1 MTEKAKALYALQD
14 YELRQVSGHEGGR
27 NLVYV
32 CSLNGENRYVLRISA
47 LGDRTEEDYLAE
59 TEFVHYLAV
68 NGAPV
73 ADVIPSARG
82 RLVECIEEDDRK
94 TYISLFA
101 YAKGMLMWEN
111 GYRYREGAPLEE
123 YFRNTGRALGA
134 IHRLSRQY
142 RPVHRRPA
150 FSDKYNT
157 VYIDRLIPDSR
168 GELKKAIVRRLEEYK
183 ALPTD
188 PESYGL
194 VHFDFSDG
202 NYHVDMNTGE
212 ITAFDFDNCIYC
224 WYMFDLAHLWTHGVG
239 WYRHEADP
247 AKRKECMD
255 RYFETILEGYRSET
269 DVPEDL
275 LKQLPL
281 FIDMTI
287 IEYIIDAFECSARE
301 GEEPDEEDIGFEA
314 ECLIRDIP
322 YAGFFSTDP
331 QPGRAYE
338 PLVRRFA
345 ERSAE
350 ILGEQLT
357 GIYLHGS
364 AAMGCFQPEKSDLD
378 FLVVVREE
386 LTDAKKRE
394 YMDMVLE
401 LDAEG
406 PAKGIEMSIVTGD
419 ACNPFV
425 YPTPFLL
432 HYSRMHTAWYRRD
445 PEDYVR
451 KMKGTDRDLAA
462 HFTVTR
468 NRGICLYGPPAA
480 EVFGE
485 VPEADYL
492 DSIWNDVSGAE
503 EEITDNPMY
512 LILNLARVLAYR
524 REKAVLSKLEGG
536 EWGIRNLPEEYRPLV
551 RTALREYRDGEE
563 VRYDPAAAKHYA
575 AYMLEQIRKPSVPER
590 ETEGG

>member
-1 MTEKAKALYALQD
+1 
-14 YELRQVSGHEGGR
+14 
-27 NLVYV
+27 
-32 CSLNGENRYVLRISA
+32 
-47 LGDRTEEDYLAE
+47 
-59 TEFVHYLAV
+59 
-68 NGAPV
+68 
-73 ADVIPSARG
+73 
-82 RLVECIEEDDRK
+82 
-94 TYISLFA
+94 
-101 YAKGMLMWEN
+101 
-111 GYRYREGAPLEE
+111 
-123 YFRNTGRALGA
+123 
-134 IHRLSRQY
+134 
-142 RPVHRRPA
+142 
-150 FSDKYNT
+150 
-157 VYIDRLIPDSR
+157 
-168 GELKKAIVRRLEEYK
+168 
-183 ALPTD
+183 
-188 PESYGL
+188 
-194 VHFDFSDG
+194 
-202 NYHVDMNTGE
+202 MNTGD
-212 ITAFDFDNCIYC
+212 ITAFAFDNCIYC

-551 RTALREYRDGEE
+551 RTALWEYRDGEE

-575 AYMLEQIRKPSVPER
+575 AYMLEQIRKPSVTER
-590 ETEGG
+590 ETEGR

>member
-1 MTEKAKALYALQD
+1 MTEKAKALYALQG
-14 YELRQVSGHEGGR
+14 YEFRQVSGHDGGR

-32 CSLNGENRYVLRISA
+32 CSRDGKDRYVLRISA
-47 LGDRTEEDYLAE
+47 LGDRMEEDYLAE
-59 TEFVHYLAV
+59 TEFVHYLAA

-73 ADVIPSARG
+73 ADVIPSVRG
-82 RLVECIEEDDRK
+82 RLVECIEEDGRK
-94 TYISLFA
+94 IYISLFA
-101 YAKGMLMWEN
+101 YAKGMLMCEN

-123 YFRNTGRALGA
+123 YFYNTGKALGA

-142 RPVHRRPA
+142 RPVHRRSA
-150 FSDKYNT
+150 FSEKYNMA
-157 VYIDRLIPDSR
+157 YIDRLIPDSY
-168 GELKKAIVRRLEEYK
+168 GELKKAIFRRLEEYNT
-183 ALPTD
+183 LPTD
-188 PESYGL
+188 GAGYGL

-202 NYHVDMNTGE
+202 NYHVDMDTGA

-239 WYRHEADP
+239 WYRHEEDP
-247 AKRKECMD
+247 SKRKECMD

-269 DVPEDL
+269 DVSEDL

-287 IEYIIDAFECSARE
+287 IEYIVDEFECGARE
-301 GEEPDEEDIGFEA
+301 GEEPDGEDIGFEA

-322 YAGFFSTDP
+322 YAGFCGSDL
-331 QPGRAYE
+331 QPAPPTGGYE
-338 PLVRRFA
+338 QLIRRFT

-364 AAMGCFQPEKSDLD
+364 AAMGCFRPEKSDLD
-378 FLVVVREE
+378 FLVVVRGA
-386 LTDAKKRE
+386 LTDEKKRE

-445 PEDYVR
+445 PEDYIR
-451 KMKGTDRDLAA
+451 KMEGTDRDLAA
-462 HFTVTR
+462 HCTVIR
-468 NRGICLYGPPAA
+468 NRGVCLYGRPVS
-480 EVFGE
+480 ETFGE

-492 DSIWNDVSGAE
+492 DSIWNDVCGAE

-512 LILNLARVLAYR
+512 LILNLARVLAFR
-524 REKAVLSKLEGG
+524 KEKSVLSKREGG
-536 EWGIRNLPEEYRPLV
+536 EWGLRNLPEEYRPLI
-551 RTALREYRDGEE
+551 RTALQEYTDGTEG
-563 VRYDPAAAKHYA
+563 RYDPAPAKRYA
-575 AYMLEQIRKPSVPER
+575 EYMLKEIKNSS
-590 ETEGG
+590 GSD

>member
-14 YELRQVSGHEGGR
+14 FETRQVSGHDGGR

-32 CSLNGENRYVLRISA
+32 CSRDGENRYVLRISP

-73 ADVIPSARG
+73 TDVIPSVRD
-82 RLVECIEEDDRK
+82 RLVECIEEDGQRIF
-94 TYISLFA
+94 ISLFE
-101 YAKGMLMWEN
+101 YAKGMLMCEN

-134 IHRLSRQY
+134 IHRLSVQY

-150 FSDKYNT
+150 FSDKYNMA
-157 VYIDRLIPDSR
+157 YIDRLIPDSR
-168 GELKKAIVRRLEEYK
+168 SELKEAIARRLEKYRT
-183 ALPTD
+183 LPTD
-188 PESYGL
+188 AASYGL

-202 NYHVDMNTGE
+202 NYHVDMNTGD
-212 ITAFDFDNCIYC
+212 ITVFDFDNCIYC

-247 AKRKECMD
+247 AKRRECMD

-269 DVPEDL
+269 DVPEGL

-281 FIDMTI
+281 FIDMTM
-287 IEYIIDAFECSARE
+287 IEYIIDSFECSARE
-301 GEEPDEEDIGFEA
+301 GEEPDGEDIGFEA

-322 YAGFFSTDP
+322 YAGFFGTDP
-331 QPGRAYE
+331 QPDKAYE
-338 PLVRRFA
+338 PLIRRFT

-364 AAMGCFQPEKSDLD
+364 AAMGCFQPDKSDLD
-378 FLVVVREE
+378 FLTVVRGE
-386 LTDAKKRE
+386 LTDTKKRE

-432 HYSRMHTAWYRRD
+432 HYSRMHTAWYRKN
-445 PEDYVR
+445 PEDYIR
-451 KMKGTDRDLAA
+451 KMKGSDRDLAA
-462 HFTVTR
+462 HCTVIR
-468 NRGICLYGPPAA
+468 NRGVCLYGRPVS
-480 EVFGE
+480 ETFGE
-485 VPEADYL
+485 VSEADYL
-492 DSIWNDVSGAE
+492 DSIWNDVCGAE

-524 REKAVLSKLEGG
+524 REKTVLSKQEGG
-536 EWGIRNLPEEYRPLV
+536 EWGIRNLPEEYHPLI
-551 RTALREYRDGEE
+551 RTALHEYGDGTE
-563 VRYDPAAAKHYA
+563 VRYDPETAKRYA
-575 AYMLEQIRKPSVPER
+575 AYMLKEIKNSS
-590 ETEGG
+590 GSD

>member
-1 MTEKAKALYALQD
+1 
-14 YELRQVSGHEGGR
+14 
-27 NLVYV
+27 
-32 CSLNGENRYVLRISA
+32 
-47 LGDRTEEDYLAE
+47 
-59 TEFVHYLAV
+59 
-68 NGAPV
+68 
-73 ADVIPSARG
+73 
-82 RLVECIEEDDRK
+82 
-94 TYISLFA
+94 
-101 YAKGMLMWEN
+101 
-111 GYRYREGAPLEE
+111 
-123 YFRNTGRALGA
+123 
-134 IHRLSRQY
+134 
-142 RPVHRRPA
+142 
-150 FSDKYNT
+150 
-157 VYIDRLIPDSR
+157 
-168 GELKKAIVRRLEEYK
+168 
-183 ALPTD
+183 
-188 PESYGL
+188 
-194 VHFDFSDG
+194 
-202 NYHVDMNTGE
+202 
-212 ITAFDFDNCIYC
+212 
-224 WYMFDLAHLWTHGVG
+224 
-239 WYRHEADP
+239 
-247 AKRKECMD
+247 
-255 RYFETILEGYRSET
+255 
-269 DVPEDL
+269 
-275 LKQLPL
+275 
-281 FIDMTI
+281 MTI

-485 VPEADYL
+485 VSEADYL

-524 REKAVLSKLEGG
+524 TEGKVLSKKEGG
-536 EWGIRNLPEEYRPLV
+536 EW
-551 RTALREYRDGEE
+551 ALKHMDSTHQRVIQAALNAYETGMGMS
-563 VRYDPAAAKHYA
+563 YD
-575 AYMLEQIRKPSVPER
+575 
-590 ETEGG
+590 EGQAESFCYEALSELNEI